1 MVQAGDSG
9 LFSVDFEQ
17 YRTPDENLPIGVFD
31 SGIGGLTVLNEIL
44 TIDRFNNLTHEP
56 GPDGQADFE
65 NESFIYLGD
74 QANMPYGNYPSEQKT
89 AFLKEL
95 VLKDAVFLLG
105 NRYWASAYSP
115 SPRRDKPPVKAI
127 VIACNTATSYGLA
140 DIHDAL
146 KQWGIPIFTVGVVAA
161 GADGAI
167 ESLGEMNTPGAV
179 AVMATVGTCQSEGY
193 VREIIRS
200 SNMAEVE
207 TPEII
212 QQGSLGLA
220 SAIEGNPEYIV
231 PTASATFATYRGP
244 AVDNPDARIDLS
256 LIQQYAFDPGGLLGD
271 REDPATWRLNSVDNY
286 IRYDTTSLVEN
297 HKRSGS
303 TEPITTVILGCTHFP
318 FYQDAIEADF
328 DRLREIQTAEGE
340 VPYRDLIAE
349 DVVFIDPAE
358 LTAVQLYEALAE
370 NQLLLDD
377 EDGVPTTA
385 DEFYISVPN
394 SDCSGGRAAARRAIL
409 HLRFQVR
416 ADAGSF
422 GRGVCQARADEQR
435 KPRRER
441 HGVHPHLDACRLGSS
456 DSFQCPQPA
465 VRRSSD
471 GVADRRG
478 GVDGA
483 LFLFNLDGERDIRPA
498 LLEFEHQAPAPRLH
512 PAGHAEDERA
522 PEYLGRVHG
531 NLVISDFLC
540 ADRIKPPVAGHP
552 VGFDPVEQGQELKG
566 LLDRDAELREVSDE
580 FVLAGERETTTLRGI
595 DRDVVAVDDG
605 GSAAPRTRQL
615 NGQDQ
620 PLLGHAFLS
629 LAIRHRRHHFGSF
642 VEHRVSVHHEDAR
655 VGRIRIRACRA
666 RGDQEE
672 AEQYR
677 RVFSHVIHLALQ
689 NGTDFADIPTMRR
702 GRSHD
707 TRRDILV

>member
-1 MVQAGDSG
+1 MRHRWEKFPWIAVGIAAVLCCGCGGSDVGEQVPVSIVDVVQAGDSG

-127 VIACNTATSYGLA
+127 VIACNTATSYGLE

-200 SNMAEVE
+200 SKMAEVE

-256 LIQQYAFDPGGLLGD
+256 LIQHYAFDPGGLLGD

-377 EDGVPTTA
+377 EDGVPATA

-394 SDCSGGRAAARRAIL
+394 SDCPGVELRPDGR
-409 HLRFQVR
+409 
-416 ADAGSF
+416 SF
-422 GRGVCQARADEQR
+422 TYDFKYGRTPGQ
-435 KPRRER
+435 
-441 HGVHPHLDACRLGSS
+441 LDVEYVKRVPMNNENLGASVMES
-456 DSFQCPQPA
+456 IRTSMPA
-465 VRRSSD
+465 VWGRLTAFSAHS
-471 GVADRRG
+471 
-478 GVDGA
+478 
-483 LFLFNLDGERDIRPA
+483 
-498 LLEFEHQAPAPRLH
+498 PR
-512 PAGHAEDERA
+512 
-522 PEYLGRVHG
+522 
-531 NLVISDFLC
+531 C
-540 ADRIKPPVAGHP
+540 ADL
-552 VGFDPVEQGQELKG
+552 LK
-566 LLDRDAELREVSDE
+566 ELR
-580 FVLAGERETTTLRGI
+580 I
-595 DRDVVAVDDG
+595 VA
-605 GSAAPRTRQL
+605 
-615 NGQDQ
+615 
-620 PLLGHAFLS
+620 
-629 LAIRHRRHHFGSF
+629 
-642 VEHRVSVHHEDAR
+642 
-655 VGRIRIRACRA
+655 
-666 RGDQEE
+666 
-672 AEQYR
+672 AE
-677 RVFSHVIHLALQ
+677 
-689 NGTDFADIPTMRR
+689 
-702 GRSHD
+702 
-707 TRRDILV
+707 